1 MAPDYALEV
10 TMTYASIL
18 WRVEL
23 RTLLA
28 LFVCAIAL
36 GLYLGMLSAIAG
48 AASAVVG
55 AAFGWWMG
63 ISTFF

>member
-1 MAPDYALEV
+1 
-10 TMTYASIL
+10 MTYASIL

-23 RTLLA
+23 RALLA

-48 AASAVVG
+48 AASAVVS